1 MSERVKTRSWAKAL
15 PPVVW
20 ALGIDALDAVSA
32 PVTSVFPVLGE
43 PMGLIVDVGQGML
56 SFFVFDDIR
65 MWGATAAE
73 LALPSTGFLDVFPS
87 YTAMYFAI
95 NMKVI

>member
-1 MSERVKTRSWAKAL
+1 MSERVKTRKWAKVL
-15 PPVVW
+15 PPVIW
-20 ALGIDALDAVSA
+20 ALGIDAIDAVMA
-32 PVTSVFPVLGE
+32 PAVSIFPVIGE
-43 PMGLIVDVGQGML
+43 PVGLIVDVGQGML

-65 MWGATAAE
+65 MWGSTAAE
-73 LALPSTGFLDVFPS
+73 LALPSTAFLDVFPS